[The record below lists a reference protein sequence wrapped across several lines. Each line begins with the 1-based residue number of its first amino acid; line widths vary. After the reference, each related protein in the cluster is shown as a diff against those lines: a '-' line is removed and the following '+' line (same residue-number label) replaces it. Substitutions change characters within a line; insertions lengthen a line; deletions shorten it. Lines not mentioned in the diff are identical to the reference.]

1 MSRLLSNWQLAPLL
15 HVASGQPINIIT
27 GKDNSLTGTNNNDR
41 PVQVLSNYRPSSGA
55 CAGAPC
61 YQWINAAAFIPNPLG
76 TYGNV
81 GRDALRGPGN
91 ISFDVAVSRRF
102 NFNER
107 FTLEVRGESFNA
119 INHTNFVGSIQPSGT
134 GSATAATLNNNLS
147 SSAFGK
153 VQAAFDPRIMQ
164 LVLKLYF

>member
-1 MSRLLSNWQLAPLL
+1 M
-15 HVASGQPINIIT
+15 
-27 GKDNSLTGTNNNDR
+27 
-41 PVQVLSNYRPSSGA
+41 QVLANYRPASGA

-61 YQWINAAAFIPNPLG
+61 YQWINPAAFIPNPLG
-76 TYGNV
+76 SYGNL
-81 GRDALRGPGN
+81 GRDATRGPGN
-91 ISFDVAVSRRF
+91 VSFDVAVSRRF
-102 NFNER
+102 RMTER
-107 FTLEVRGESFNA
+107 FTLEARGESFNA
-119 INHTNFVGSIQPSGT
+119 INHTNFVGAIQPSGT